1 MTKILIADDHAIV
14 REGLK
19 QILSAHPDIQVVGEA
34 QNGQE
39 VLAAIANI
47 PLDMVLLDMSMP
59 GTNGIDLIKR
69 IKENNSS
76 IAVLVLSMHQEDQF
90 AVRALKA
97 GASGYLTKDSASE
110 LLVSAI
116 RRVAAGGRHI
126 SRTLAERLAYEVDP
140 YRETSL
146 FEQLSDRELQIYR
159 LFSEGKKIN
168 EIAQELS
175 LSPKTVSTHKHRV
188 MEKLNFSNN
197 VEMIQY
203 AIENQLFE

>member
-1 MTKILIADDHAIV
+1 MTRILVADDHAIM

-19 QILSAHPDIQVVGEA
+19 QILSAHKDMIVAGEA

-39 VLAAIANI
+39 VLSAIAKL
-47 PLDMVLLDMSMP
+47 PLDLVLLDMSMP

-69 IKENNSS
+69 IKQSKPDLA
-76 IAVLVLSMHQEDQF
+76 ILVLSMHQEDQF

-97 GASGYLTKDSASE
+97 GASGYLTKDSASD

-116 RRVAAGGRHI
+116 RRVAGGGKHI
-126 SRTLAERLAYEVDP
+126 SRKLAERIAYELDP
-140 YRETSL
+140 YKESSH
-146 FEQLSDRELQIYR
+146 FDQLSDRELQVYR
-159 LFSEGKKIN
+159 LLSSGKKIN
-168 EIAQELS
+168 DIAEELS

-188 MEKLNFSNN
+188 MQKLNLSNN

-203 AIENQLFE
+203 AISNQLFE